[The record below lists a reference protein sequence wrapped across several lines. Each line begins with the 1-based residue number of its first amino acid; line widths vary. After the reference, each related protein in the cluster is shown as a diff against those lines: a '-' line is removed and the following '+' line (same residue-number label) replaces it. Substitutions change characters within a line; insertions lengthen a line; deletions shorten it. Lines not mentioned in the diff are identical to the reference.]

1 MVCLP
6 IFRSIEV
13 SNYGLFPGV
22 DGNRHTNWSFDPGLS
37 LIVGVNGLGKTTFV
51 TMLLRSLTGPFD
63 ITGSGVPE
71 KLESILPPEPRGLNR
86 HATNFF
92 AQRVADGADNAKMSV
107 ITQFAKKTVSVS
119 RRLSDLY
126 LENLIIDER
135 RIELPESK
143 GAREALFQEYMC
155 DLFDLS
161 SFVDVLLVLH
171 HIVFFTER
179 RSGALWDENAQR
191 QILRA
196 LFLRKD
202 LAAEVAQLE
211 REVNKLDGRFR
222 RTRDEANR
230 TERELQKAR
239 REEAASPQVR
249 AELEATQSVLRA
261 EQERLGELEQA
272 LSELDE
278 ARRGQLLTYEKAKL
292 DREESEAA
300 LERQKYARLL
310 RMFPKME
317 DAARLLI
324 IRILTKEECL
334 VCGSDAREKREELED
349 LLSKGF
355 CPACGADPER
365 QRNIAP
371 PEKLEESRLDKIAKR
386 ASLAAE
392 EVEHAEKSMVT
403 ISSDYEQVLAE
414 IVRVRQV
421 VDNRKHAERTLVA
434 KLPEDSETV
443 ITLERTVELLRR
455 RQRKEQAESAEAQA
469 AYRDALGRSRSTIA
483 QYAKRLS
490 DAFAEFIPMLL
501 AEEAELVRSPGR
513 ARITQ
518 GSETFEVPAFV
529 PQMTAA
535 DRSGKAR
542 RDDPTDVSESQREL
556 IDLAFRLSLMQVA
569 AKGSPCTL
577 LMETPEA
584 SLDGVAMKRVGHAL
598 HMFAQDDGNR
608 LVATS
613 NLTNA
618 GMIAAM
624 FGGPTKSNR
633 VIETRR
639 RRVLNLMDVAAPNR
653 AVEQDREAYDELL
666 FASLRGAVS

>member
-6 IFRSIEV
+6 IFRSIDI
-13 SNYGLFPGV
+13 SDYGLFPGV
-22 DGNRHTNWSFDPGLS
+22 DRNRYTDWKFDPGLS
-37 LIVGVNGLGKTTFV
+37 LIAGVNGLGKTTFI

-63 ITGSGVPE
+63 ITGSGIPE
-71 KLESILPPEPRGLNR
+71 KLESILPSEPRSLNR

-92 AQRVADGADNAKMSV
+92 AQRVADGGDNAKMSV
-107 ITQFAKKTVSVS
+107 IAQFAKKTVSIS

-126 LENLIIDER
+126 LENLKIDEME
-135 RIELPESK
+135 IDLPDAK
-143 GAREALFQEYMC
+143 GAREALFQEYLC

-202 LAAEVAQLE
+202 LAAEIAHLE

-230 TERELQKAR
+230 TDRELQEAR

-249 AELEATQSVLRA
+249 AELEATQSVLNA

-278 ARRGQLLTYEKAKL
+278 ARRGQRLTYEKAKL
-292 DREESEAA
+292 GREEAEAA

-334 VCGSDAREKREELED
+334 VCGSDAHEKRKELES
-349 LLSKGF
+349 LLSKGY
-355 CPACGADPER
+355 CPACGADP
-365 QRNIAP
+365 QQQKNVAP
-371 PEKLEESRLDKIAKR
+371 PVELEEARLDRIVKR
-386 ASLAAE
+386 AGLAAE
-392 EVEHAEKSMVT
+392 EVEHAEKSMLT
-403 ISSDYEQVLAE
+403 ISSEYDQILTE
-414 IVRVRQV
+414 IIRVRQA
-421 VDNRKHAERTLVA
+421 VDDKKHAERTLVA
-434 KLPEDSETV
+434 KLPDDSETV
-443 ITLERTVELLRR
+443 VTLERAVELLRR

-469 AYRDALGRSRSTIA
+469 TYRDALGRARSAIA

-490 DAFAEFIPMLL
+490 DAFAEFIPLL
-501 AEEAELVRSPGR
+501 IAEEAELVRSPGR

-535 DRSGKAR
+535 DHSGKAR

-569 AKGSPCTL
+569 AKGSPCML

-584 SLDGVAMKRVGHAL
+584 SLDGIAMRRVGSAL
-598 HMFAQDDGNR
+598 HRFAQSDGNR

-624 FGGPTKSNR
+624 FGGPTKSSR
-633 VIETRR
+633 VVETRR
-639 RRVLNLMDVAAPNR
+639 QRVLNLMDVAAPNR
-653 AVEQDREAYDELL
+653 AVEQDRDAYDELL
-666 FASLRGAVS
+666 SASLRGAVP